1 MSTNNEWAIYVLR
14 CRGDTLYTGIT
25 TNIDRR
31 VNEHNMS
38 SLGSKYTRS
47 RRPVVLVYLESAQD
61 RSSASK
67 REYQIKQMTK
77 KQKERMIESHA
88 TKI

>member
-1 MSTNNEWAIYVLR
+1 MSANNEWIVYVLR
-14 CRGDTLYTGIT
+14 CKGGTLYTGIT

-38 SLGSKYTRS
+38 SLGAKYTRS
-47 RRPVVLVYLESAQD
+47 RRPVALVYSEPAQD

-77 KQKERMIESHA
+77 KQKERMIEDHA
-88 TKI
+88 TKV